1 MEEDALTTPEAGHGT
16 AVPPVARAM
25 ARNANAIH

>member
-1 MEEDALTTPEAGHGT
+1 MEEDALTTPEAGHGAT
-16 AVPPVARAM
+16 VPPVAWAM